1 MCSNFAEEIKDG
13 VSPFDCRR
21 VYVCLPVTSP
31 VEEVNVTSSVGA
43 AVTLACRTS
52 YSDVDW
58 RHQDT
63 PTSGVYYVYSNGVVY
78 DIFRPRF
85 TVDRRPAQGQFDL
98 VISRVQLDDAGLYVC
113 IDDAGLGEPIYIHQ
127 LSVIPAGVHT
137 HFTYLLITKGSFSQT
152 LFETLIRDVY
162 AFLLFLNETQVLAT
176 ILFLSQTG
184 LIINIVNQGYG
195 SRGLMISCSLGEIDW
210 TVTVE

>member
-1 MCSNFAEEIKDG
+1 
-13 VSPFDCRR
+13 
-21 VYVCLPVTSP
+21 
-31 VEEVNVTSSVGA
+31 VTSSVGD

-137 HFTYLLITKGSFSQT
+137 RFTYLLQTRGSFAQT
-152 LFETLIRDVY
+152 LFEPLIRDVY
-162 AFLLFLNETQVLAT
+162 AFLA
-176 ILFLSQTG
+176 
-184 LIINIVNQGYG
+184 IVN
-195 SRGLMISCSLGEIDW
+195 SRSRSLYAVVCPSVTLVRPTQAVEIFCNISTAFGTLAIR
-210 TVTVE
+210 